1 MGATFDH
8 QILDPAQSRLRLR
21 SDLIVTPH
29 DNETFVIEDPLS
41 AKFYMVGKLEWSFFT
56 QIDGERTIAEAIGRA
71 ATQAMHGTAL
81 TEREGIS
88 VARWLVDQGLAK
100 PVEAVIDRSTE
111 GTKAANAAAY
121 FNPFMIRL
129 GTINPEETLR
139 ALDARL
145 GWLWSKW
152 FFAIWFVLGAAAA
165 CKLGSQ
171 WSHWHALP
179 MQILDRDNW
188 LRMGIVWCLLKLLH
202 ELGHGLS
209 CRHYGIP
216 VRNAGLLLIFFAPV
230 PFVDVSGSWRLPSR
244 GRRIVIAAAGMYLEL
259 FVAFTAM
266 LCWNPMSLGLF
277 DRLCIDIVALAGVN
291 TVAFNANPLMRFDGY
306 YILSDALGIPNL
318 AVDSRRYLSNATNFW
333 FRGQDVRTVS
343 VNPFVN
349 GAVRSYAIASSAWKC
364 ASFFGIALS
373 LIANWSWWGAAAS
386 LFVGWYWF
394 GLSFPGRRR
403 SKAKPTRSIS
413 GMRRQRIAYA
423 TVGFAVVLLIAAC
436 FAPVGVSAPAVVE
449 YAPLTALRAD
459 ADGFVTHVRVH
470 DGQTVAAGELLLEM
484 TSDDLTSNLKR
495 LEIEI
500 DQASV
505 RSGAYL
511 NQGELSKQQTERV
524 HIESLEKQR
533 NEIRSQRE
541 GLRIYAPRSATIATS
556 NVEGLAG
563 RYFKRGEVLLL
574 LGTEEEK
581 ELLVSAASTD
591 EKKFV
596 SRLGRSVGLLRPY
609 GNSDSNIGRL
619 THVDPR
625 VGETLQHHALGADT
639 GGDVPVR
646 LEEQNRN
653 KLDETLPRSL
663 IPRIAAKVELDSE
676 TSRRLRAGQRLTVH
690 LSDVYE
696 PWGSRVLK
704 RWREY
709 LTELAAGMTVASG
722 PTQRN

>member
-1 MGATFDH
+1 MAATFDH

-21 SDLIVTPH
+21 PDLVVTPH
-29 DNETFVIEDPLS
+29 DNDTFVIEDLP
-41 AKFYMVGKLEWSFFT
+41 AGKFYLVGKLEWSFIT
-56 QIDGERTIAEAIGRA
+56 QIDGVRTIAEAIGRA
-71 ATQAMHGTAL
+71 ATHATLGAAL

-100 PVEAVIDRSTE
+100 PVEAVIERSAE
-111 GTKAANAAAY
+111 GAKAAKPTAH

-129 GTINPEETLR
+129 GTINPDETLR

-266 LCWNPMSLGLF
+266 LFWNPTSLGLF

-318 AVDSRRYLSNATNFW
+318 AVDSRRYLFNAINFW
-333 FRGQDVRTVS
+333 FRGQDVRIAS

-349 GAVRSYAIASSAWKC
+349 GAVRSYAIASTAWKC
-364 ASFFGIALS
+364 VSFFGIALS
-373 LIANWSWWGAAAS
+373 LIASWSWWGAAAS
-386 LFVGWYWF
+386 VVVGWYWF
-394 GLSFPGRRR
+394 GLSLPGRR
-403 SKAKPTRSIS
+403 SKTKPTRSIP

-423 TVGFAVVLLIAAC
+423 TVGVAVVLMIAAL

-449 YAPLTALRAD
+449 YAPLTALRAV
-459 ADGFVTHVRVH
+459 ADGFVTHVCVH

-484 TSDDLTSNLKR
+484 TNDDLTSNLKR

-500 DQASV
+500 EQARV

-511 NQGELSKQQTERV
+511 NQGDLSKQQTELAI
-524 HIESLEKQR
+524 IESLEKQR

-556 NVEGLAG
+556 DVEGLAG
-563 RYFKRGEVLLL
+563 RYFKKGEVLLL

-625 VGETLQHHALGADT
+625 VGDTLQHHALGADS

-653 KLDETLPRSL
+653 NRDEALPRSL
-663 IPRIAAKVELDSE
+663 IRRIAAKVELDAE

-696 PWGSRVLK
+696 PWGSRLLK
-704 RWREY
+704 HWHEY
-709 LTELAAGMTVASG
+709 LTELAAGMKSASR